1 MDSPPPPD
9 PVARQPEQYWA
20 IGPLVQVNVKTCL
33 LDDDLTAWVTL
44 DLEPFE
50 PHEITVA
57 MEEEEEE
64 SPGYILMDGRLHAAT
79 APPWRALSG
88 PTTSSLR
95 PRNPSHNS
103 VKRQPKPG
111 KDASRSTISVAVA
124 IRNMTRTT
132 AFSNMKRAF
141 TESQP
146 SIPPRPGRQDPPPF
160 KIVHLVKFNVTIRLH
175 EDTRTVWI
183 ARDDSPFSTY
193 DVKENLPGYVLEDGR
208 LASGGPP
215 WRQDRRNNPLPL
227 RSPPQF
233 RIVST
238 EKPTNQLTDQAMTDN
253 PADPPLNDQPPPT
266 DPAAAAEDLLLSNND
281 IEMVDV
287 SPEQEAE
294 ILGVDVTETS
304 TEETQESTEKPSSVS
319 TVHGVENG
327 FQTDRSSEM
336 NSDIQTSNAKTS
348 IHEEENCF
356 QKDRSS
362 EMNPATPV
370 VNETNSALEK
380 ITSLPEDRSLNSVD
394 SHPIQTYVTSDSAD
408 PSDHPFAPHY
418 TFVKNTPPS
427 MNEHVRWIATQIDL
441 AHVTFFR
448 AKTEAAS
455 QIFTEGGGGRSGAP
469 KTALTGITSKPSDW
483 GVIYIIV
490 ESDGRGWY
498 AKPHLLEV
506 VANDRP
512 DLHMVYFDVFADDLS
527 NPGVVPHTSNYY
539 PGDALYVTELV
550 TRPKATVGEKLV
562 SFDGIHSTKNH
573 HFWKIKTCYLLHRT
587 IQEDVVAVKVNSSKS
602 RSGKVLCVAAGF
614 NTLVTAKADMF
625 KALDKTASAGT
636 IVSAKIF
643 CPKLKTGEFVW
654 NLSDESRP
662 YAADQTRDHA
672 SSIPTLPSVI
682 TLAATSTETQE
693 TMCHTVQPFKK
704 FPSDIRKCY
713 KALFDSAYLG
723 LSGTL
728 ALANK
733 NKDFQVHTV
742 LIDRVL
748 TVRNKPTISFVLTNL
763 SGPAQISQWARSSV
777 FLMKAD
783 GRNLQMEVDDASFVD
798 NDLVIRAKLITSES
812 EAVGTAYKMNR
823 VRTIVWQEM
832 ENNEYHLKLFP
843 VRRSLPDN
851 GIPKLQSAV
860 VGSMP
865 RKPTNSLG
873 IDSRITVST
882 SKMVGKTTMIA
893 AALHITIRE
902 SAGNKMHLA
911 MATTNAATAA
921 IVLSYSKIS
930 NAATI
935 IRMISAANYDH
946 IDPQHRTSF
955 DFPVVWPREFDK
967 LLQRTDSDD
976 QAPITEIVLDAY
988 AHLRRV
994 QTISLKLVRRKDL
1007 QNALKAVQKPIRTI
1021 FEILVQLI
1029 NPRGIIGTISS
1040 VTDALRENGAMS
1052 QYGSRVATVQM
1063 DEASQIA
1070 IHSVIAL
1077 GPLCPKARYALIGD
1091 IKQLKPYADIDSTK
1105 SSKSPQSETFRRC
1118 PFEVTATSSAMFYQN
1133 RLTSI
1138 RSPGER
1144 SRFLDLL
1151 AFNNGYPLQIIDTT
1165 RFAAQQ
1171 TSGTSL
1177 FNPTEA
1183 SIALAITSRVLARE
1197 EKASVG
1203 ILTYYKAQA
1212 GYVAR
1217 ELDDTPA
1224 FVGTIDA
1231 SQGQEFDLVIVLTSR
1246 SKSFHSSDRAG
1257 ERNKA
1262 PDGAATA
1269 DPDFIE
1275 SPERLNVAMTRTKS
1289 LCLVLVDVAAAGR
1302 SKLWSN
1308 LFCKI
1313 PPGAFHKDPSHLMRH
1328 LQTLH

>member
-1 MDSPPPPD
+1 M
-9 PVARQPEQYWA
+9 
-20 IGPLVQVNVKTCL
+20 
-33 LDDDLTAWVTL
+33 
-44 DLEPFE
+44 
-50 PHEITVA
+50 
-57 MEEEEEE
+57 
-64 SPGYILMDGRLHAAT
+64 
-79 APPWRALSG
+79 LSF
-88 PTTSSLR
+88 
-95 PRNPSHNS
+95 
-103 VKRQPKPG
+103 Q
-111 KDASRSTISVAVA
+111 
-124 IRNMTRTT
+124 
-132 AFSNMKRAF
+132 
-141 TESQP
+141 
-146 SIPPRPGRQDPPPF
+146 
-160 KIVHLVKFNVTIRLH
+160 
-175 EDTRTVWI
+175 
-183 ARDDSPFSTY
+183 
-193 DVKENLPGYVLEDGR
+193 
-208 LASGGPP
+208 
-215 WRQDRRNNPLPL
+215 
-227 RSPPQF
+227 
-233 RIVST
+233 
-238 EKPTNQLTDQAMTDN
+238 KPTNQLTDQAMTDN

-281 IEMVDV
+281 IEMIDV

-319 TVHGVENG
+319 SVHGEENG
-327 FQTDRSSEM
+327 
-336 NSDIQTSNAKTS
+336 
-348 IHEEENCF
+348 F

-362 EMNPATPV
+362 E
-370 VNETNSALEK
+370 K
-380 ITSLPEDRSLNSVD
+380 NSVVT
-394 SHPIQTYVTSDSAD
+394 HPIQTYVTSDSAD

-455 QIFTEGGGGRSGAP
+455 HIFTEGGGGRSGAP

-498 AKPHLLEV
+498 AKPHLL

-527 NPGVVPHTSNYY
+527 NPGVAPHANNYF
-539 PGDALYVTELV
+539 PGDALYVTKLV
-550 TRPKATVGEKLV
+550 TRPKTTADDKPV
-562 SFDGIHSTKNH
+562 SFADIHRTKNH

-587 IQEDVVAVKVNSSKS
+587 FQEDVVAVKVNSSKS

-614 NTLVTAKADMF
+614 NTLVTAKVDMF
-625 KALDKTASAGT
+625 KALDKTASTGT

-682 TLAATSTETQE
+682 TLAAASTETQE

-843 VRRSLPDN
+843 SAAVYQTMDPKAPVKLLLEACLGGRPIPWESIPDHRFN
-851 GIPKLQSAV
+851 IEMGSVVLTSEQSRYVCALAKTNIPVIVA
-860 VGSMP
+860 
-865 RKPTNSLG
+865 NSSFG
-873 IDSRITVST
+873 
-882 SKMVGKTTMIA
+882 VGKTTMIA

-1007 QNALKAVQKPIRTI
+1007 QNALKAVRKPIRTI

-1091 IKQLKPYADIDSTK
+1091 IKQLKPYADIDLHEVLKVPAVGNLLGGT
-1105 SSKSPQSETFRRC
+1105 SKASCQLNISEVRRC

-1138 RSPGER
+1138 RTPGER

-1197 EKASVG
+1197 
-1203 ILTYYKAQA
+1203 
-1212 GYVAR
+1212 
-1217 ELDDTPA
+1217 LDDTPA

-1262 PDGAATA
+1262 PDGTAAA

>member
-1 MDSPPPPD
+1 
-9 PVARQPEQYWA
+9 
-20 IGPLVQVNVKTCL
+20 
-33 LDDDLTAWVTL
+33 
-44 DLEPFE
+44 
-50 PHEITVA
+50 
-57 MEEEEEE
+57 
-64 SPGYILMDGRLHAAT
+64 
-79 APPWRALSG
+79 
-88 PTTSSLR
+88 
-95 PRNPSHNS
+95 
-103 VKRQPKPG
+103 
-111 KDASRSTISVAVA
+111 
-124 IRNMTRTT
+124 
-132 AFSNMKRAF
+132 
-141 TESQP
+141 
-146 SIPPRPGRQDPPPF
+146 
-160 KIVHLVKFNVTIRLH
+160 
-175 EDTRTVWI
+175 
-183 ARDDSPFSTY
+183 
-193 DVKENLPGYVLEDGR
+193 
-208 LASGGPP
+208 
-215 WRQDRRNNPLPL
+215 
-227 RSPPQF
+227 
-233 RIVST
+233 
-238 EKPTNQLTDQAMTDN
+238 MTDN

-281 IEMVDV
+281 IEMIDV

-304 TEETQESTEKPSSVS
+304 TEETQESTERPSSVS
-319 TVHGVENG
+319 TVH
-327 FQTDRSSEM
+327 
-336 NSDIQTSNAKTS
+336 
-348 IHEEENCF
+348 EEENGF

-550 TRPKATVGEKLV
+550 TRPKATVGEKLT
-562 SFDGIHSTKNH
+562 SFTGIHSTKNH
-573 HFWKIKTCYLLHRT
+573 HFWKIKTCHLLHRT
-587 IQEDVVAVKVNSSKS
+587 IQEDVVAVKVHSSKS

-614 NTLVTAKADMF
+614 NTLVTAKVDMF

-672 SSIPTLPSVI
+672 SSAPTLPSVI
-682 TLAATSTETQE
+682 TLATASMETQE

-704 FPSDIRKCY
+704 FPGDIRKCY

-812 EAVGTAYKMNR
+812 EAVDTAYKMNR

-843 VRRSLPDN
+843 SAAVYQTMDPKAPVKLLLEACLGGRPIPWESIPDHRFN
-851 GIPKLQSAV
+851 IEMGSVVLTSEQSRYVCALAKTNIPVIVA
-860 VGSMP
+860 
-865 RKPTNSLG
+865 NSSFG
-873 IDSRITVST
+873 
-882 SKMVGKTTMIA
+882 VGKTTMIA

-967 LLQRTDSDD
+967 LLQRTDNDD

-994 QTISLKLVRRKDL
+994 QSISLKLVRRKDL
-1007 QNALKAVQKPIRTI
+1007 QKALKAVQKPIRTI

-1029 NPRGIIGTISS
+1029 NPRGVIGTISS

-1091 IKQLKPYADIDSTK
+1091 IKQLKPYADIDLNEVLKVPAVGNLLGGT
-1105 SSKSPQSETFRRC
+1105 SKTSCQLNITEVRRC
-1118 PFEVTATSSAMFYQN
+1118 PFEVTATSSALFYQN

-1138 RSPGER
+1138 RRPRER

-1197 EKASVG
+1197 EKASIG
-1203 ILTYYKAQA
+1203 ILTYYKAKA

-1231 SQGQEFDLVIVLTSR
+1231 SQGQEFDLVIILTSR

-1257 ERNKA
+1257 ERNKT
-1262 PDGAATA
+1262 PDGTAAA

-1313 PPGAFHKDPSHLMRH
+1313 PPGSFHNDPSHLMRH